1 MLDLFALGTAT
12 GELQRDVS
20 HKELPDLTEKLR
32 PRSVEAEFV
41 DHKPE
46 NRHDK

>member
-1 MLDLFALGTAT
+1 MFDLFAIRTAT
-12 GELQRDVS
+12 GELQHVVS

-32 PRSVEAEFV
+32 PRSVEAVFV

>member
-1 MLDLFALGTAT
+1 MFDLFPLGTGS

-32 PRSVEAEFV
+32 PRSVEAVFV